1 MLTTP
6 NPSHPDANANAQP
19 HSHSHSHAHS
29 HLGDIAHQTTRRLAL
44 SLGLT
49 LAFVFIEAAAGL
61 FGNSLALLTDA
72 GHNLT
77 DVIALALTWQALRMA
92 ERPAH
97 AGKTFGYYRVG
108 ILTALVNSTTL
119 VLIALGAFYEAY
131 RRFVTPSEVQA
142 GVLIGVGALA
152 LVVNLGTALL
162 VKKGSESDLNMRSA
176 FVHLMGDVAS
186 TAGAVVAGIVIAI
199 TGWNWLDPLVSILI
213 GVLILWNAWGI
224 LRESVE
230 ILLEGT
236 PRDIDMDAIVHDLLA
251 VPSVRGVH
259 DLHVW
264 SLTLSMRAL
273 SAHIV
278 TDDISTSESAIIQRD
293 INEVLSHRYHITH
306 ATLQMECV
314 GCMPEDMLYCDM
326 TTEVHSHP

>member
-1 MLTTP
+1 MLNTH
-6 NPSHPDANANAQP
+6 NPT
-19 HSHSHSHAHS
+19 HSHSHSHLS
-29 HLGDIAHQTTRRLAL
+29 DLAHQTTRRLAL

-61 FGNSLALLTDA
+61 IGNSLALLTDA

-77 DVIALALTWQALRMA
+77 DVIALALTWQAVRMA

-131 RRFVTPSEVQA
+131 RRLTNPSEVHA
-142 GVLIGVGALA
+142 GLLIGIGTLALA
-152 LVVNLGTALL
+152 VNIGTALL
-162 VKKGSESDLNMRSA
+162 VKQGSENDLSMRSA

-186 TAGAVVAGIVIAI
+186 TAGAVLAGIVIAF

-236 PRDIDMDAIVHDLLA
+236 PHDIDMDAIVHDLLA
-251 VPSVRGVH
+251 VPNVRGVH
-259 DLHVW
+259 DLHIW
-264 SLTLSMRAL
+264 SLTHSMRAL
-273 SAHIV
+273 SAHIM
-278 TDDISTSESAIIQRD
+278 TDDIQTSESAIIQHD
-293 INEVLSHRYHITH
+293 INAVLSHKYHIDH

-314 GCMPEDMLYCDM
+314 GCIPEMLFCGIAP
-326 TTEVHSHP
+326 EEHSH